1 VLRAV
6 MSCEPAVPNT
16 HTCSIEVIG
25 AHVPDGLKAGA
36 MTALFII
43 IAGLGW
49 KDCLQVPQPLGG
61 RLRSEGSA
69 HVVLDSASKYDPD
82 DAHELVGKRDNGFV
96 LSSSCNKLSDPLVLC
111 V

>member
-1 VLRAV
+1 MDASSPSSDDECTEAVLGHISGVLMQRDALLRAV
-6 MSCEPAVPNT
+6 MSCEPTIPNT

-49 KDCLQVPQPLGG
+49 KDCLWGLVARRQVAL
-61 RLRSEGSA
+61 
-69 HVVLDSASKYDPD
+69 
-82 DAHELVGKRDNGFV
+82 
-96 LSSSCNKLSDPLVLC
+96 
-111 V
+111 